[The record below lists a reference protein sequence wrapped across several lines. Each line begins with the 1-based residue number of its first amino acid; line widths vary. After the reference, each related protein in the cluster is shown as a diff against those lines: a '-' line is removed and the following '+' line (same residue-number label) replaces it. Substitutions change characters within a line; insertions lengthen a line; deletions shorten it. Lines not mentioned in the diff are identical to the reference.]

1 MSFLDALAII
11 AAGVGAGTIN
21 AIVGSGSLITFP
33 TLLLLGFP
41 PVTANVSNNVG
52 MVAGGL
58 SATFGYRREL
68 AGHGRGL
75 ARLVPVSL
83 VGSAVG
89 AMLLLVLPSEAF
101 AAIVPVLILLGL
113 LLVVFGP
120 RIQAWARARHDA
132 AQARADALVSGQAER
147 AVPGD
152 GVLAGPRSQRLALL
166 GGILLAGMY
175 GGYFGA
181 AQGVILM
188 GLLST
193 LAHGGLQTLNGYKN
207 VLATTANLI
216 AAIVFLVV
224 APEHIDWWVVPFI
237 ALGTFA
243 GGLIGAGVGR
253 RLPAPV
259 LRGIIIAV
267 GIVGIIKIIFFP

>member
-1 MSFLDALAII
+1 MVSILDALAII

-41 PVTANVSNNVG
+41 PVTANISNNVG

-83 VGSAVG
+83 VGSAAG
-89 AMLLLVLPSEAF
+89 ALLLLVLPSEAF

-120 RIQAWARARHDA
+120 RIQAWARSRHDA
-132 AQARADALVSGQAER
+132 AEARDAVSS
-147 AVPGD
+147 VVSSNT
-152 GVLAGPRSQRLALL
+152 GVLVGPRSQRLALL
-166 GGILLAGMY
+166 AGILLAGTY

-193 LAHGGLQTLNGYKN
+193 LAHGSLQTLNGYKN

-216 AAIVFLVV
+216 AAIVFLIA
-224 APEHIDWWVVPFI
+224 APEHIEWWVVLYI
-237 ALGTFA
+237 ALGTFT

-267 GIVGIIKIIFFP
+267 GIVGIVKIVFFP